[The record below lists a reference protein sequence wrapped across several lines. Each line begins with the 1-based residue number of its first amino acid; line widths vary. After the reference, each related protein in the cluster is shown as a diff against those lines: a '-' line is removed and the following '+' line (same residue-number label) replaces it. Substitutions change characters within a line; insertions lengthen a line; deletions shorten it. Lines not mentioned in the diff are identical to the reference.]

1 MAASYIVR
9 EYPGVGSVQ
18 LLDLRHVD
26 ADGID
31 TMAELLQVMRHMGS
45 NKVGVLTRGVESK
58 LCHAGIVHCL
68 QGWSVEGQAMD
79 GTKPVIMWALAPEA
93 RQHVQPV
100 IATSFSDDVEMVVLP
115 LALMRKLVV
124 V

>member
-1 MAASYIVR
+1 M
-9 EYPGVGSVQ
+9 GSVQ

-26 ADGID
+26 ADGME
-31 TMAELLQVMRHMGS
+31 TMAELLQVMRQTGS

-58 LCHAGIVHCL
+58 LCHAGN
-68 QGWSVEGQAMD
+68 WSVEGQAMD

-93 RQHVQPV
+93 RQHVRPV

-115 LALMRKLVV
+115 LAVV
-124 V
+124 